1 MSKQLFPAL
10 ALIMF
15 AGACAS
21 VSGDAAAP
29 RAGRFLS
36 VAEGETGA
44 EAVVALDPTRQGEGE
59 APRSDPVQTGNLSE
73 AALAIW
79 NSPAFQK
86 QFTESY
92 LSETE
97 IEPGLTVNEHEH
109 VQGVLEH
116 MAENRM
122 DKALELL
129 DKHGRKGAS
138 AVFDFLTANIYVQR
152 ERLDEALVALRKAID
167 KHPKF
172 RRAWQNLGWL
182 YFRQGEATLALP
194 ALTRTIELG
203 GGTAVTYGM
212 LAFSYA
218 NQGNH
223 LSAETAYRM
232 AILLDP
238 DTVDW
243 KKGLAIS
250 LFQQRRFADAAAL
263 FDTLIAAQ
271 PDSAEL
277 WLAQANA
284 YIGLGKPLKA
294 AENYEMV
301 DYLGASTLD
310 SLSNLGD
317 IYVNEQLFDLAASY
331 FVRALE
337 KDPKAYFGRAMRS
350 ARDLSIRG
358 ALDETSLLVERI
370 EALVGDELGAAQR
383 AELLRLRA
391 RVAMERGG
399 GEAEALLLEEIVAL
413 DPLDGKA
420 LILLGDHESR
430 AGDVE
435 KAAFYYERAGSVE
448 AFEAEAKVRHAQ
460 LLVGE
465 QRYGEALPLLRR
477 ALALEDKENVRAYL
491 EQVELISKAR

>member
-1 MSKQLFPAL
+1 
-10 ALIMF
+10 
-15 AGACAS
+15 
-21 VSGDAAAP
+21 
-29 RAGRFLS
+29 
-36 VAEGETGA
+36 
-44 EAVVALDPTRQGEGE
+44 
-59 APRSDPVQTGNLSE
+59 
-73 AALAIW
+73 
-79 NSPAFQK
+79 
-86 QFTESY
+86 
-92 LSETE
+92 
-97 IEPGLTVNEHEH
+97 
-109 VQGVLEH
+109 
-116 MAENRM
+116 
-122 DKALELL
+122 
-129 DKHGRKGAS
+129 
-138 AVFDFLTANIYVQR
+138 
-152 ERLDEALVALRKAID
+152 
-167 KHPKF
+167 
-172 RRAWQNLGWL
+172 
-182 YFRQGEATLALP
+182 
-194 ALTRTIELG
+194 
-203 GGTAVTYGM
+203 M